1 METKTIKAKPSI
13 ALILCIFFLVAYVF
27 CDLKRILV
35 LWWVIK
41 EGFILDSI
49 EVSLSY
55 LGHLFLAVALF
66 KNRNGVT
73 KAIKICAGLV
83 LAYDLVYTINFFNL
97 ITLMLLLAS
106 AFVFMPVI
114 TKNKSSKRLCVISA
128 IITLLIMI
136 GVFFEIFLETRG
148 ALELLMLAGAYIMI
162 GRVLSKPIDQK
173 TEIGT
178 TPIMSEK
185 EDLAESLTKLKNLLD
200 NGVITQEEFDAKKKQ
215 ILGL

>member
-1 METKTIKAKPSI
+1 
-13 ALILCIFFLVAYVF
+13 
-27 CDLKRILV
+27 
-35 LWWVIK
+35 
-41 EGFILDSI
+41 
-49 EVSLSY
+49 
-55 LGHLFLAVALF
+55 
-66 KNRNGVT
+66 
-73 KAIKICAGLV
+73 
-83 LAYDLVYTINFFNL
+83 
-97 ITLMLLLAS
+97 
-106 AFVFMPVI
+106 
-114 TKNKSSKRLCVISA
+114 
-128 IITLLIMI
+128 MI